1 MIIRHKN
8 YIYYKEFIMAEISDT
23 PVLRADTRQL
33 VVGPS
38 DLYGFH
44 RKLLG
49 AGCLLVLAHCMAMGL
64 KYYAGNDIAF
74 GLVPLFDFYEEG
86 NVPTYASSLNL
97 LLTSGL
103 LFVIARLAREAG
115 HRDVVAWRVL
125 AAGFLFMS
133 VDEFADLRQILSKMV
148 KAGAGAHF
156 EAVPLLSV
164 AWTVPVAFIVIALA
178 FYMLPFL
185 LRLKKTYMLNF
196 GLAGAAFVFAAI
208 GFETM
213 EGNHVVLTHGVR
225 DITFMLMVTA
235 EETMEIFSILY
246 FQYFLLRYI
255 NEYHRGVYLRV
266 SY

>member
-1 MIIRHKN
+1 
-8 YIYYKEFIMAEISDT
+8 MAETIET
-23 PVLRADTRQL
+23 PVSRADARQL
-33 VVGPS
+33 VVAPS

-44 RKLLG
+44 RKLLWI
-49 AGCLLVLAHCMAMGL
+49 GCLLVLAHGAAMAL

-86 NVPTYASSLNL
+86 NIPTYASTLNL

-115 HRDVVAWRVL
+115 HKDVNAWRIL

-133 VDEFADLRQILSKMV
+133 VDEFADLRQILSKV
-148 KAGAGAHF
+148 AKAVAGAHF

-164 AWTVPVAFIVIALA
+164 AWTVPVALIVVAVAI
-178 FYMLPFL
+178 YMLPFL
-185 LRLKKTYMLNF
+185 LRLKKVYMINF
-196 GLAGAAFVFAAI
+196 ALAGAAFVFAAI
-208 GFETM
+208 GFETI
-213 EGNHVVLTHGVR
+213 EGNHVALTHGVR
-225 DITFMLMVTA
+225 DVAFMLMVTA